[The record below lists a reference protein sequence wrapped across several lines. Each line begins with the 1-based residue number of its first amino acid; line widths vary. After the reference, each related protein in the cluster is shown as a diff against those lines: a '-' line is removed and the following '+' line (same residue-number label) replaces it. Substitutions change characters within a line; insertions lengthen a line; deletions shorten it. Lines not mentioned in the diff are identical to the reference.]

1 MDKNTEQQLMVV
13 LAAGGA
19 LAFCYYLYTKS
30 KKGGAGGAKDSALP
44 SQNLSSANYGSS
56 PYNVSESE
64 SQAAQAQ
71 YAAEAAAA
79 DASAAAA
86 AAAARPSVFANARM
100 MTPSYM
106 NKAAYV
112 APVTAPSEPAAAPS
126 WTERELALAQAAFA
140 AAGIKV
146 EGTQQA
152 IVALLLNFQKTHN
165 IAQTGILDGATT
177 AELAKLALK
186 ASLNFFST

>member
-19 LAFCYYLYTKS
+19 LALCYYLYTKS
-30 KKGGAGGAKDSALP
+30 KKGGAGGAKDLALP
-44 SQNLSSANYGSS
+44 SQNLPSANYGSS

-71 YAAEAAAA
+71 YAAEV
-79 DASAAAA
+79 AA

-100 MTPSYM
+100 MIPSYM
-106 NKAAYV
+106 NKASNV
-112 APVTAPSEPAAAPS
+112 GPVTTPSEPAAAPS

-165 IAQTGILDGATT
+165 IAQTGILDGATA

-186 ASLNFFST
+186 VSLNFFSI